1 MSTAVVWWC
10 VLVPLSYIELASG
23 VGRLQHYK
31 SLEPAYVDQVVLL
44 GGDTGTEPLQRVYIK
59 LRIEVCACVCACMR
73 GWKMTDMA
81 AVKASTSNLLREMP

>member
-1 MSTAVVWWC
+1 MSLYSIVCECVLTASAAVVLWC

-59 LRIEVCACVCACMR
+59 LRIEVCVRACVCA
-73 GWKMTDMA
+73 
-81 AVKASTSNLLREMP
+81 